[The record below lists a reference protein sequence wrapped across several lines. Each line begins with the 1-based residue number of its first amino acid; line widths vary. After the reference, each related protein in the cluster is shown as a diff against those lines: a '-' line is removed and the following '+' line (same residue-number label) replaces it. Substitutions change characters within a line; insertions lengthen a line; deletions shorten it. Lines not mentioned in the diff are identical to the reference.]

1 MPALSDTIKTLRDS
15 ASGLE
20 VQEYYRTILVRSG
33 RVEGSDEARYVNLL
47 PSLWTDRSKR
57 RVSFVLRILL
67 TQGANEEIITVNDD
81 GSLAHPK
88 KPFGTDLTACSDC
101 SNFVAIFKEMYSS
114 DDLTRAASHCI
125 ELLMHLVTCKTRNAV
140 IRLEIAIDKI
150 SLQRLLPPG
159 TESAPVNYSFWFQ
172 FSNLCNTIENLSIQE
187 AGLALLS
194 EGQSFRAF
202 AVAVIDDPDELN
214 LTGLSIL
221 SVQTLMSVGTSG
233 ILDLRERLLRV
244 ATDATLMSRETHYET
259 KLFSPNVFLN
269 LSSPKDSPRFYESIS
284 FVIVFST
291 LALLSDE
298 VVPGGDGDSWVFRSK
313 IPTETLELRTELRS
327 SGNVTYIKESE
338 TTKAAAIPSTKV
350 IASFRKI
357 TEEFAES
364 IGLPALSALRKKTIH
379 DLLR

>member
-20 VQEYYRTILVRSG
+20 VKENFQTILVQSG

-47 PSLWTDRSKR
+47 TSLWTDRSKR

-81 GSLAHPK
+81 SSLTHPK

-125 ELLMHLVTCKTRNAV
+125 ELIMHLVTCKTRNAV

-194 EGQSFRAF
+194 DGQSFRAF
-202 AVAVIDDPDELN
+202 AVEVIDDSDELN

-221 SVQTLMSVGTSG
+221 SVKTLMSVGTSG
-233 ILDLRERLLRV
+233 ILDLRERFLRV
-244 ATDATLMSRETHYET
+244 ATDATLMSRETHSET

-284 FVIVFST
+284 FVMVFST

-298 VVPGGDGDSWVFRSK
+298 VVPNGD
-313 IPTETLELRTELRS
+313 
-327 SGNVTYIKESE
+327 
-338 TTKAAAIPSTKV
+338 
-350 IASFRKI
+350 
-357 TEEFAES
+357 
-364 IGLPALSALRKKTIH
+364 
-379 DLLR
+379 